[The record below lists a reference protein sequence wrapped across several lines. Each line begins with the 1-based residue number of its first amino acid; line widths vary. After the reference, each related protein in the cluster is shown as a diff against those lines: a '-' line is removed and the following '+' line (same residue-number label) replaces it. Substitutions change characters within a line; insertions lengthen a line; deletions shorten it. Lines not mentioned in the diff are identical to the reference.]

1 MKRREFIGL
10 LGSAAASWPLL
21 VQAQQPDGIRRVG
34 VLMGTSETDRE
45 QNALVDVFVSTLAKS
60 GWMDGQTVKIER
72 RWANGDSQ
80 AMKRAAMELVALSPA
95 VIFGQGTPAILAL
108 KERTAIIPLV
118 FANVTDP
125 VGSKMV
131 ESLAS
136 PGGNMTGFTNYEQ
149 SMAGKWVELLTEA
162 APSLERLLVIL
173 NPDSAATALLLDA
186 IKAASAGKNIDVVPA
201 AARNAPDIES
211 TILKFVEKPRGG
223 LIIMP
228 DFLPLANRDLIVNL
242 EIHHRLPSIHPFRVF
257 VSTGGLMSYGVN
269 NSDMFRRAAEY
280 TDRILRGAKAA
291 ELPVQAPTAFELVIN
306 LKTAKTIGVE
316 ITPTLLARADEVI
329 E

>member
-10 LGSAAASWPLL
+10 LGGAAASWPLL

-45 QNALVDVFVSTLAKS
+45 QNALVDVFVLTLAKS
-60 GWMDGQTVKIER
+60 GWLDGQTIKIER
-72 RWANGDSQ
+72 RWANGDPE

-95 VIFGQGTPAILAL
+95 VIFAQGTPAILAL
-108 KERTAIIPLV
+108 KEHTAIIPLV
-118 FANVTDP
+118 FANVADP

-173 NPDSAATALLLDA
+173 NPDSAATAMLQDA
-186 IKAASAGKNIDVVPA
+186 IKAASAEKNVDVLSA
-201 AARNAPDIES
+201 ATRKALDIENAIS
-211 TILKFVEKPRGG
+211 KFVEKPRGG

-228 DFLPLANRDLIVNL
+228 DFLPLANRDLIVSL
-242 EIHHRLPSIHPFRVF
+242 EIRHRLPSIHPFRVF
-257 VSTGGLMSYGVN
+257 ASAGGLMSYGVN
-269 NSDMFRRAAEY
+269 NADMFRRAAQY
-280 TDRILRGAKAA
+280 ADRILLGAKAA

-306 LKTAKTIGVE
+306 LKTAKAIGVE